1 MRYGILMHR
10 IPAHE
15 ERKRQQNRK
24 TQISFSVL
32 LPALFFFYSSF
43 PSIFPYSYR
52 FAAVVKQRTRARLYA
67 PFQPL
72 VRNIKISGFISRI
85 VSTYLRSKRRVSEF
99 STTRL

>member
-32 LPALFFFYSSF
+32 LPALFFYSSF

-52 FAAVVKQRTRARLYA
+52 FAVVVKQRTRARLYA

-99 STTRL
+99 STMRL

>member
-32 LPALFFFYSSF
+32 LPALFFFILLSLLFF
-43 PSIFPYSYR
+43 PI
-52 FAAVVKQRTRARLYA
+52 RT
-67 PFQPL
+67 
-72 VRNIKISGFISRI
+72 VSRQ
-85 VSTYLRSKRRVSEF
+85 S
-99 STTRL
+99 

>member
-32 LPALFFFYSSF
+32 LPALFFLFFFPFYFSLFVPFRGSRKAEN
-43 PSIFPYSYR
+43 SCSTI
-52 FAAVVKQRTRARLYA
+52 RT
-67 PFQPL
+67 
-72 VRNIKISGFISRI
+72 
-85 VSTYLRSKRRVSEF
+85 VSTVGS
-99 STTRL
+99 

>member
-32 LPALFFFYSSF
+32 LPVLFFLFFFPFYFSLFVPFRGSRKAEN
-43 PSIFPYSYR
+43 SCSTI
-52 FAAVVKQRTRARLYA
+52 RT
-67 PFQPL
+67 
-72 VRNIKISGFISRI
+72 
-85 VSTYLRSKRRVSEF
+85 VSTVGS
-99 STTRL
+99 

>member
-32 LPALFFFYSSF
+32 LPTFFLFFFPFSF
-43 PSIFPYSYR
+43 SLFVPFRGSRKAENSCSTI
-52 FAAVVKQRTRARLYA
+52 RT
-67 PFQPL
+67 
-72 VRNIKISGFISRI
+72 
-85 VSTYLRSKRRVSEF
+85 VSTVGS
-99 STTRL
+99 

>member
-32 LPALFFFYSSF
+32 LPTFFFILL
-43 PSIFPYSYR
+43 SILFLSI
-52 FAAVVKQRTRARLYA
+52 RT
-67 PFQPL
+67 
-72 VRNIKISGFISRI
+72 VSR
-85 VSTYLRSKRRVSEF
+85 
-99 STTRL
+99 